1 MRSTFGNALSAFR
14 SSTDI
19 RTSFACFAGRHCVC
33 PAYGFYRPGSLR
45 ATGHQDVTPRNRGLD
60 RAPGE

>member
-1 MRSTFGNALSAFR
+1 MRSTFGSAFRAFR

-33 PAYGFYRPGSLR
+33 PAYKPVGPVSEAPPGK
-45 ATGHQDVTPRNRGLD
+45 GWVIPRNPVRD